1 MDGYKLA
8 MLPRI
13 FYNLVI
19 PNEYL
24 ILMLYLCLVLLVV
37 FTLAMSCYARKK
49 VKEEEKLMRRQNEII
64 AAQRKQCT
72 RVEKRLIRCEPW
84 KGRSPDG
91 E

>member
-1 MDGYKLA
+1 

-49 VKEEEKLMRRQNEII
+49 VKEEEKLMQRQNEII
-64 AAQRKQCT
+64 AAQRKQCDKPN
-72 RVEKRLIRCEPW
+72 KRLISVPLNRP
-84 KGRSPDG
+84 PDLPDDFYLL
-91 E
+91 

>member
-8 MLPRI
+8 MSPRI

-24 ILMLYLCLVLLVV
+24 ILMLYLCLILLVV

-64 AAQRKQCT
+64 AAQRKQCK
-72 RVEKRLIRCEPW
+72 RVGEKTHICTFR
-84 KGRSPDG
+84 
-91 E
+91 